1 MGNIIAAAND
11 GYYQQQACRT
21 LPIPATVTPIPSY
34 PAKLK
39 IYLTNASK
47 YWQVRC
53 FFKSRV
59 RTQSLRTT
67 NKREAIALAKS
78 FYEKLVG
85 SYYSERVEWEPDAT
99 PAHQFETLVERVI
112 LIERARVER
121 GELSKATFNSHISR
135 LRQYWM
141 PLLQEKRIHDIKHY
155 DIAQAVGLL
164 SQRGVSP
171 ISLLQYLQSL
181 RLVFR
186 LAYADQ
192 LIQRIPEFPR
202 VKKDSVPRGGFTLIE
217 YKRLVKQARHLASLN
232 ITAKP
237 PTHRNRAGGIWTKL
251 PSVPKEIAW
260 LIRFMV
266 NGFMRPSDVIHVQH
280 QHVQIIRGE
289 NLYLRLTLP
298 ETKRHKT
305 PIVTMRPAVL
315 VYERLQQHM
324 NMRGLAEPE
333 DYLFLPEIRDRYKA
347 GRILSEHFM
356 QVLDAEGLRKGQ
368 VGQTRTMYSLR
379 HTAIM
384 FRLLYG
390 KGIDLLTLARNART
404 SVQMI
409 EQFYASQL
417 TAEMNIGLLQS
428 RRK

>member
-67 NKREAIALAKS
+67 NKREAIARAKS
-78 FYEKLVG
+78 FYEQLVG
-85 SYYSERVEWEPDAT
+85 SYYAEKMAWQSDAS
-99 PAHQFETLVERVI
+99 PVHQFDTLVERVI
-112 LIERARVER
+112 LIERDRVAR
-121 GELSKATFNSHISR
+121 GELAEMTFRANASR
-135 LRQYWM
+135 LRQYWS
-141 PLLQEKRIHDIKHY
+141 PLLGNKRIQDITHY
-155 DIAQAVGLL
+155 DIVQAVGVL
-164 SQRGVSP
+164 SRRGISSVS
-171 ISLLQYLQSL
+171 LAQYLQSL
-181 RLVFR
+181 RLVFK
-186 LAYADQ
+186 LAYAEQ
-192 LIQRIPEFPR
+192 LISHIPTFPSIR
-202 VKKDSVPRGGFTLIE
+202 KHTTPRGAFNVTE
-217 YKRLVKQARHLASLN
+217 YRQLVTTAKRL
-232 ITAKP
+232 AKLQDMKP
-237 PTHRNRAGGIWTKL
+237 VTHRDRAGGIYTKTA
-251 PSVPKEIAW
+251 SVPKEVAW
-260 LIRFMV
+260 MIRFMV
-266 NGFMRPSDVIHVQH
+266 NGFMRPSDIIHIKH
-280 QHVQIIRGE
+280 KHVEIVRGE
-289 NLYLRLTLP
+289 HTYLRLTLP
-298 ETKRHKT
+298 ETKRHNT
-305 PIVTMRPAVL
+305 PIVTMRPAVGT
-315 VYERLQQHM
+315 YARLRVHMQSQHM
-324 NMRGLAEPE
+324 ADAD
-333 DYLFLPEIRDRYKA
+333 DYLFLPAVRNRSAA
-347 GRILSEHFM
+347 GRILAQYFS
-356 QVLDAEGLRKGQ
+356 QVLDAAGLKKGQ

-390 KGIDLLTLARNART
+390 KGIDLLTLARNSRT

-409 EQFYASQL
+409 EKFYASQL